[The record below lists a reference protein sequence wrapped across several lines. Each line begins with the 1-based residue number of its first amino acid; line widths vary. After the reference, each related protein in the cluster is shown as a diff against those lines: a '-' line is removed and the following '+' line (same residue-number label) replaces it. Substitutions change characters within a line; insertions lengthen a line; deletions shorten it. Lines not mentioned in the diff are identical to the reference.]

1 MVGNTQPKVRA
12 TPSKGHSKPKPKE
25 KLFHPQSRKAAQ
37 LERAHLRQ
45 HKLTNAKSKR
55 GKVQNDRNDR
65 FVFFHHALPP
75 DVPALTLSEVHEII
89 KDVWLKRHDVAIA
102 EEAATRRKGEPR
114 SSKEDKLQAAK
125 EAEAEEYRSGL
136 EIPDLTDPMTVE
148 LFRRWEDGDPNYLP
162 LLRMIKVS
170 GSDLE
175 KSVIVRKGRREEELE
190 AKAAREAEAAAKARA
205 KDPNAMTI
213 D

>member
-1 MVGNTQPKVRA
+1 MVGNPQSKVRA
-12 TPSKGHSKPKPKE
+12 TPSKGHSKPKPTE

-37 LERAHLRQ
+37 LERAHLRK
-45 HKLTNAKSKR
+45 HKLTSAKSKR

-65 FVFFHHALPP
+65 FVFFHHALPS
-75 DVPALTLSEVHEII
+75 DVPALTLPEVHEII
-89 KDVWLKRHDVAIA
+89 KDVWLHRHDVAIA

-114 SSKEDKLQAAK
+114 SSKEDKLLAAK
-125 EAEAEEYRSGL
+125 KADEEEYRTGL

-162 LLRMIKVS
+162 LLRMIRVS
-170 GSDLE
+170 SADPE
-175 KSVIVRKGRREEELE
+175 KILITRKGKREEELE
-190 AKAAREAEAAAKARA
+190 AKAAKEAKAAAKAA
-205 KDPNAMTI
+205 SKDSNAMAL